1 MLPFLPSEYFVQTK
15 NGRALS
21 MNGGPLVFALINK
34 FQDINSRVALHCW
47 FELMV
52 PTLASSTDNEFM
64 NQIISSLEAIFAKGK
79 LKGGDDYYKGINT
92 TVNFIN
98 LYHSQKLSKASRQ
111 RIGALFDQ
119 IMEANIF
126 QTTFVAKYFVPLLS
140 LAASGNEAKQTEVFA
155 LLSKSLVA
163 DPGCTKKWKEAYT
176 DYVPQTN
183 NLLRHIAEN
192 WKKGTGG
199 VVAAT
204 SVRKRNTLHQELVS
218 FLQFVDKKN
227 ENYEELK
234 LDKEVVEVCTATC
247 HYLASVIGDAPDDL
261 EAEPKSVQEKS
272 SEGINMKSVVLTIL
286 MLLLV
291 AFIYFQDIQFSDIR
305 HFVKEGRLKLGL

>member
-1 MLPFLPSEYFVQTK
+1 
-15 NGRALS
+15 
-21 MNGGPLVFALINK
+21 
-34 FQDINSRVALHCW
+34 
-47 FELMV
+47 
-52 PTLASSTDNEFM
+52 
-64 NQIISSLEAIFAKGK
+64 
-79 LKGGDDYYKGINT
+79 
-92 TVNFIN
+92 
-98 LYHSQKLSKASRQ
+98 
-111 RIGALFDQ
+111 
-119 IMEANIF
+119 
-126 QTTFVAKYFVPLLS
+126 
-140 LAASGNEAKQTEVFA
+140 
-155 LLSKSLVA
+155 
-163 DPGCTKKWKEAYT
+163 
-176 DYVPQTN
+176 
-183 NLLRHIAEN
+183 
-192 WKKGTGG
+192 
-199 VVAAT
+199 
-204 SVRKRNTLHQELVS
+204 LHQALVS